1 MSPGCVPVC
10 FRARERSLAAAA
22 GWSLVAIL
30 LLSLVACSPVERVRR
45 DEPKRRVTL
54 GMLVGEPEE
63 QEPGSPD
70 MQWFRLKYVGG
81 TDVKDDGDSGWCP
94 TLYGESEFWS
104 ADRSSGYRDA
114 TFYDACFGLRS
125 VDILSGSIESRERFR
140 LPLEVGT
147 NWSQLR
153 IPDSQ
158 GGQWDFIPFLSYRVA
173 LEPEL
178 LLVITTNSELSL
190 FANAG
195 ITGGL
200 VAVSNGFDSD
210 GWQSNLS
217 VGGRFF
223 YKKLAMELAYTERK
237 VGVSSTEADE
247 LYATISGESV
257 TFSGLFLSLG
267 ITF

>member
-1 MSPGCVPVC
+1 M
-10 FRARERSLAAAA
+10 
-22 GWSLVAIL
+22 
-30 LLSLVACSPVERVRR
+30 R
-45 DEPKRRVTL
+45 DEPKRRITL
-54 GMLVGEPEE
+54 GMLVGQPEE
-63 QEPGSPD
+63 QDPGSPD
-70 MQWFRLKYVGG
+70 IQWFRLKFVGG
-81 TDVKDDGDSGWCP
+81 TDVKDEADSGWCP

-104 ADRSSGYRDA
+104 TDRSSGFRDA

-125 VDILSGSIESRERFR
+125 VDVLSGSIESRERFR
-140 LPLEVGT
+140 FPLEVGT
-147 NWSQLR
+147 NWSELR

-158 GGQWDFIPFLSYRVA
+158 GAQWDFIPFLSYRVA

-178 LLVITTNSELSL
+178 LLVITSNSELSL

-200 VAVSNGFDSD
+200 VVVSNGEDTE

-217 VGGRFF
+217 VGGRYF

-237 VGVSSTEADE
+237 VEVSSTLAGDFVT
-247 LYATISGESV
+247 TISGESV